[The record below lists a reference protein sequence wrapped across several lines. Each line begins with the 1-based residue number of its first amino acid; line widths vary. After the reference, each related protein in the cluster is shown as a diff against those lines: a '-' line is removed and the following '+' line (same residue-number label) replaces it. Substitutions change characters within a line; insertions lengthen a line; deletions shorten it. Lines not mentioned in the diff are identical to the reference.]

1 MEALIS
7 VLMIVICFNF
17 MLKQTYR
24 KLRSVIII
32 AVVAALFTG
41 LMQPYAIEQSKSQIA
56 EWLADTR
63 LMLDISVILT
73 IEVVIQMA
81 FCMTAAHVM
90 TAGQLRRRTI
100 RMYRLLRW
108 FPGVLIFPVLF
119 YALVTLIFALPG
131 VSFSLIAWG
140 LAAAVLLLIP
150 AGSWFI
156 RRLLPE
162 KDLRLEIL
170 FLTNALTAI
179 LGIIATVNGR
189 TAVAGVSNIDW
200 SALAAIVVLIVL
212 GTIAG
217 MGIYK
222 LKIRN
227 LELKTKN

>member
-1 MEALIS
+1 M
-7 VLMIVICFNF
+7 LMIVICFNF

-24 KLRSVIII
+24 KLRSVIVI

-90 TAGQLRRRTI
+90 TAGRLRRRTI

-150 AGSWFI
+150 AGSWLI

-217 MGIYK
+217 VGMYK
-222 LKIRN
+222 MKIRN
-227 LELKTKN
+227 LELRTKN

>member
-140 LAAAVLLLIP
+140 LAAAALLLIP
-150 AGSWFI
+150 AGSWLI
-156 RRLLPE
+156 RWLLPE

-189 TAVAGVSNIDW
+189 TAVAGVSNIDR
-200 SALAAIVVLIVL
+200 SALAAITILIVL

-217 MGIYK
+217 VGMYK

-227 LELKTKN
+227 LKLRTKN

>member
-1 MEALIS
+1 M
-7 VLMIVICFNF
+7 LMIVICFNF

-189 TAVAGVSNIDW
+189 TAVAGVSSIDR

-217 MGIYK
+217 MGMYK

-227 LELKTKN
+227 LKLRTKN

>member
-1 MEALIS
+1 M
-7 VLMIVICFNF
+7 LMIVICFNF

-189 TAVAGVSNIDW
+189 TAVAGVSNIDR

-217 MGIYK
+217 VGMYK

>member
-217 MGIYK
+217 MGMYK

-227 LELKTKN
+227 LELRTKN

>member
-1 MEALIS
+1 M
-7 VLMIVICFNF
+7 LMIVICFNF

-24 KLRSVIII
+24 KLRSVIVI

-90 TAGQLRRRTI
+90 TAGRLRRRTI

-217 MGIYK
+217 VGMHK

-227 LELKTKN
+227 LELRVKN

>member
-189 TAVAGVSNIDW
+189 TAVAGVSNIDR

-217 MGIYK
+217 VGMYK

>member
-189 TAVAGVSNIDW
+189 TAVAGVSSIDR

-217 MGIYK
+217 MGMYK

-227 LELKTKN
+227 LKLRTKN